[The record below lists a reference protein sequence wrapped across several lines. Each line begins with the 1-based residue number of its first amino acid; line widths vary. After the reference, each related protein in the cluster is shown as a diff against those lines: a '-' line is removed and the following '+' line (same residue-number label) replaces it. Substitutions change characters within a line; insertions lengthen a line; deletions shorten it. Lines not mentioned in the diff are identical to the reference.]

1 MQHAYHF
8 AARLHF
14 STPIFEPRERI
25 QHDSVH
31 VDGILTTDKP
41 ITTPEHLA
49 AARQATLDD
58 AVADLE
64 KNSPNICRVN
74 FRLDFTSL
82 TRM

>member
-14 STPIFEPRERI
+14 STPILKPRERI
-25 QHDSVH
+25 QHEFIH

-41 ITTPEHLA
+41 ITTPEQLA
-49 AARQATLDD
+49 VARQATLDD
-58 AVADLE
+58 TVADLE
-64 KNSPNICRVN
+64 KKAPNVCRVN